1 MCSKSIFLGSISLLG
16 VFWKFSEVLSEVFSE
31 VPKIHR
37 TDFKLLEIFG
47 RKIHKIDFKLL
58 EIFGSSE
65 NTQN

>member
-1 MCSKSIFLGSISLLG
+1 

-31 VPKIHR
+31 GTKIHI